1 MFPAHFIHTPLEECS
16 FRLWINI
23 PMLNNSATARSP
35 AVTAR
40 PVKTPVGVFVGFFLY
55 INTVRHGKL
64 PRRLF
69 KYLLNLVEKYVENRK
84 KTKNSYLCLTISL

>member
-40 PVKTPVGVFVGFFLY
+40 PVKTPVGVFVGFFY
-55 INTVRHGKL
+55 IYKYCSTWQITETIIQIFVESGRKVCGK
-64 PRRLF
+64 
-69 KYLLNLVEKYVENRK
+69 
-84 KTKNSYLCLTISL
+84 